1 MTNGSIQSIVPT
13 RNVPQ
18 GIELNKFKLPIVID
32 DDSEYLVELER
43 MLRLFLTD
51 IEQFHNVNEITYGRT
66 QENVD
71 KILTAINCHYEGD
84 IPTARKLIFEVLEPY
99 KGNPFIISSL
109 DDSPAFRGITRL
121 KWKAQQAQQ
130 PNPEIPSMLHP
141 MAYQPLSFFKAR
153 IGTEGFRKRDF
164 YTFLL
169 INVEL
174 SLRKGLV

>member
-1 MTNGSIQSIVPT
+1 MEVFKAQFQRECTT
-13 RNVPQ
+13 

-71 KILTAINCHYEGD
+71 KILTAINCHYEG
-84 IPTARKLIFEVLEPY
+84 IFRRQENSY
-99 KGNPFIISSL
+99 SRCQSHIKGNPFIISSL

-141 MAYQPLSFFKAR
+141 MAYQPLSFLKR
-153 IGTEGFRKRDF
+153 VLERKDLGKE
-164 YTFLL
+164 TFTH
-169 INVEL
+169 
-174 SLRKGLV
+174 SF